1 MPAIPSIQT
10 IHDRHLGWD
19 RSLEPAVTVA
29 SGETVVFDV
38 IDASGG
44 QLTEAS
50 TAGDVAAVDQ
60 DKVNPVTGPVYVE
73 GAEPGDTLSVRIEAV
88 DPGPWG
94 WTALIPGFGLLSDD
108 FPDPFLV
115 HGEIGPAA
123 IDWPG
128 GLTLPNRPM
137 IGTVGLAPA
146 ERGSHPVIPPRHV
159 GGNLDWRDV
168 RPGSTLH
175 LPVEVEGALLSV
187 GDTHACQGDGEV
199 CGTAVEAPAIAI
211 VRVEVDKQRTI
222 RAPQLDLRA
231 PARPEQGPVHATT
244 GVGPD
249 LLLATRDATRDMID
263 WLVGHHGLDAELA
276 YCLCSVVGSLR
287 ISEVVNEPN
296 WVVSLHLPLE
306 VLA

>member
-1 MPAIPSIQT
+1 M
-10 IHDRHLGWD
+10 
-19 RSLEPAVTVA
+19 TVA

-38 IDASGG
+38 DDASGG

-50 TAGDVAAVDQ
+50 TAAEVASVDQ

-94 WTALIPGFGLLSDD
+94 WTAIIPGFGLLADD
-108 FPDPFLV
+108 FPDPYVV
-115 HGEIGPAA
+115 HAEIGPAT

-128 GLTLPNRPM
+128 GVELPNRPM
-137 IGTVGLAPA
+137 IGTIGVAPA
-146 ERGSHPVIPPRHV
+146 EEGTHGVIPPRSV

-211 VRVEVDKQRTI
+211 VRVDVDKQRTI
-222 RAPQLDLRA
+222 GAPQLDLRA
-231 PARPEQGPVHATT
+231 PSRPEQGPVHATA
-244 GVGPD
+244 GVGDD
-249 LLLATRDATRDMID
+249 LLAASRDATRDMIE
-263 WLVGHHGLDAELA
+263 WLTDRHGLSGELA
-276 YCLCSVVGSLR
+276 YCLCSTAGSLR

-296 WVVSLHLPLE
+296 WVVSLYMPLN
-306 VLA
+306 VLAD